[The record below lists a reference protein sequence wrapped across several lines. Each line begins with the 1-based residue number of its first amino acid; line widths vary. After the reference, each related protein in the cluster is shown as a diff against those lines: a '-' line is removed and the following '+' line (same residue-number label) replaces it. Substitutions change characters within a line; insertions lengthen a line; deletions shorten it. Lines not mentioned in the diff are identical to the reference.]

1 MKSKMQIRK
10 IKLVSLFIFGI
21 AIYFSSCKTAADLPK
36 VEARPISANK
46 LLKKVEQNAFD
57 YEYLSIKT
65 IRCNYTSS
73 QSKASFKI
81 NLKAKKDDKILV
93 SIYKLNIPVGRVLLT
108 PDSVKYVNY
117 IDKNYFIDDY
127 TYLSKFLHI
136 DLDFST
142 IQSII
147 SNNAFSYRNDK
158 REKKDFK
165 TFDSFIEEN
174 MYVLQSEKPRKL
186 YKMEEKDKPQK
197 IERRLK
203 RLDDAALIVQKMFF
217 DPGNFALKRL
227 EINDKTNNRNMNLAF
242 DNFTKVENKD
252 YPGSIEMNFLSQMEE
267 IEMKI
272 RMSGFSTDEVNSFSI
287 KIPEKYE
294 QISVN

>member
-1 MKSKMQIRK
+1 MQIK
-10 IKLVSLFIFGI
+10 NTKLVPLLFILLSI
-21 AIYFSSCKTAADLPK
+21 WLSSCKTTTEVPM
-36 VEARPISANK
+36 VEARPISTNK
-46 LLKKVEQNAFD
+46 LLKRVEQNAFD

-73 QSKASFKI
+73 KSKASFKI

-93 SIYKLNIPVGRVLLT
+93 SIYKLNIPVGRVLLS

-158 REKKDFK
+158 REKDFK
-165 TFDSFIEEN
+165 TFASFIEDN
-174 MYVLQSEKPRKL
+174 MYVLQSEKTRKL
-186 YKMEEKDKPQK
+186 YKMEEKEKPQK

-227 EINDKTNNRNMNLAF
+227 EINDITNKRTMNLAF

-252 YPGSIEMNFLSQMEE
+252 YPGAVNMNFLSSMEN

-272 RMSGFSTDEVNSFSI
+272 RMSGFSTDEITSFSI

-294 QISVN
+294 QLSVN